1 MFPLSFTTLRAQGG
15 AAFSIG
21 IPIASIVAVDVLRLA
36 LAKAIRVNISRIN
49 VITSAAIIS

>member
-1 MFPLSFTTLRAQGG
+1 MFTLSFTTLRAQGG

-21 IPIASIVAVDVLRLA
+21 IPIASVVTVDVLRLT

-49 VITSAAIIS
+49 IITSATIIS